1 MAVVTISAEYGTGGS
16 QIAPAVARELGL
28 SFLDR
33 AITVE
38 VAERLQ
44 LAEDEVLALEE
55 EPEHGISTFFRYFAP
70 ASGFVGVPANPVDVT
85 PSEDDYREAAEQAL
99 REVSE
104 TGGVVLGRAAAV
116 VLGRSDSVL
125 HVRLTG
131 PAAARERLASQLGGI
146 SLAEAAQR
154 RRRTDHLRALYV
166 RHLYRRDPADVS
178 LYDMILDTTSLGL
191 ATATAAVVAT
201 ARHRFGL
208 VPSPVG
214 VPPGSG
220 DTPA

>member
-1 MAVVTISAEYGTGGS
+1 MSPLHYPDHVAVVTISAEYGTGGS

-28 SFLDR
+28 AFLDR

-44 LAEDEVLALEE
+44 LSEVEVQALEE

-85 PSEDDYREAAEQAL
+85 PGEEDYRLAAEQAL
-99 REVSE
+99 REVVE

-116 VLGRSDSVL
+116 VLGRSDSLL

-131 PAAARERLASQLGGI
+131 PAAARERLASQLSGI
-146 SLAEAAQR
+146 TLA
-154 RRRTDHLRALYV
+154 
-166 RHLYRRDPADVS
+166 
-178 LYDMILDTTSLGL
+178 
-191 ATATAAVVAT
+191 
-201 ARHRFGL
+201 
-208 VPSPVG
+208 
-214 VPPGSG
+214 
-220 DTPA
+220 